1 MKKETIHKVVYELM
15 SDAYECEGTQSTE
28 RTLGEIMGI
37 MSMASEIENIAIS
50 EPKDHD
56 GCVNCKWVLQDER
69 EQPCMNCKHNYLDQ
83 WEKINE

>member
-1 MKKETIHKVVYELM
+1 MIKSDIYKTVFELLNDIYEVDGM
-15 SDAYECEGTQSTE
+15 NSTE

-37 MSMASEIENIAIS
+37 MSLARELESEARIKA
-50 EPKDHD
+50 PDHD

-83 WEKINE
+83 WEKQDD